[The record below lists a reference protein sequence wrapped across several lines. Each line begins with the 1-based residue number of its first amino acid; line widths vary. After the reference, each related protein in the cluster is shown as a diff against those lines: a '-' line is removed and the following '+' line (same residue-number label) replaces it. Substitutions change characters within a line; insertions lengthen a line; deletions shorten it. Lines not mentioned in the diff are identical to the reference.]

1 MLIFKKLNTIYK
13 KLSRFSIKSFQRF
26 FCLNLLAKGFALGL
40 LLSITVGP
48 VIFSIIKQSL
58 NNGHRGGFAFIA
70 GVSASDITF
79 VLVVNSFTA
88 IFQSAL
94 SHEVIIGTAGSVFLI
109 FLGIYNIFFRKVAIT
124 DEGTV
129 QLKSIRK
136 RELLGIFL
144 SGYFM
149 NLLNPGVLLFWIA
162 ASATILADSQQQN
175 HPVQYRIIVFTVCL
189 LIVLIGDTAKVMLA
203 GNIREKLNP
212 HNIHIINRISGL
224 ILIIFGVALIWGIV
238 THKLPNS

>member
-1 MLIFKKLNTIYK
+1 MIAA
-13 KLSRFSIKSFQRF
+13 
-26 FCLNLLAKGFALGL
+26 LAKGFALGL
-40 LLSITVGP
+40 LLSISVGP
-48 VIFSIIKQSL
+48 VIFSVIKQSL

-79 VLVVNSFTA
+79 VLICNSF
-88 IFQSAL
+88 SAL
-94 SHEVIIGTAGSVFLI
+94 FESALTHEVIIGTAGSIFLI
-109 FLGIYNIFFRKVAIT
+109 CMGVYNIFFRKVHVT
-124 DEGTV
+124 DEGKI
-129 QLKSIRK
+129 QKKIMRK
-136 RELLGIFL
+136 RDMIGIFL

-175 HPVQYRIIVFTVCL
+175 HPVQYRIIVFAVCL
-189 LIVLIGDTAKVMLA
+189 LIVLAGDFAKVMLA

-212 HNIHIINRISGL
+212 HNIHIINRISGI

-238 THKLPNS
+238 THKLPNSSGVTKTSQVLMSLI